1 LADQSRDV
9 GAGCGWRGVNPIRD
23 LVAPPDFMLIRW
35 QTYRS
40 KGGLY
45 RCKTTRIRAI
55 LSESIRV
62 DGQSRQ
68 KFIAVIGSVVAER
81 LDVEARRDFWQA
93 AHERLSTYVPD
104 DDRSRIEAALARRV
118 PPLTAAEEAAW
129 HVAVSQGQIM
139 ETSNAKQDAIHGR

>member
-1 LADQSRDV
+1 
-9 GAGCGWRGVNPIRD
+9 
-23 LVAPPDFMLIRW
+23 MLKTPHKAMFIRW
-35 QTYRS
+35 QTHKS
-40 KGGLY
+40 GGRQY
-45 RCKTTRIRAI
+45 SRETTRIRAI
-55 LSESIRV
+55 LAKSVRV
-62 DGQSRQ
+62 DGKSRPQ
-68 KFIAVIGSVVAER
+68 YVAVIGSFVAER

>member
-1 LADQSRDV
+1 
-9 GAGCGWRGVNPIRD
+9 
-23 LVAPPDFMLIRW
+23 MLIRW

-45 RCKTTRIRAI
+45 RGKTTRIRAI

-81 LDVEARRDFWQA
+81 LDVEARRDFWKA
-93 AHERLSTYVPD
+93 AHERLATYVHD
-104 DDRSRIEAALARRV
+104 DDRSKIEAELARRV
-118 PPLTAAEEAAW
+118 PPTTAAEEAEW
-129 HVAVSQGQIM
+129 RVAFSQGQVI
-139 ETSNAKQDAIHGR
+139 ETPDAEHDAVHGPGGSRRAV